1 MDVQKRNESTVR
13 ISYDEMEAYLTLSV
27 IVPEGGFHL
36 SDILNLLEQSG
47 VKAGIDQQAIKR
59 MIQERIYGRE
69 VLVAVGTPEQNGE
82 NAYYEYNF
90 DTELNHKPQVRPD
103 GSVDYWSLHMVELVE
118 QGQVIA
124 IYHEPT
130 KGHNGITVKGRIL
143 PAKDGRP
150 LPPLVGVGFEKSED
164 NKIYTSVLDGK
175 IEMKNERIMISA
187 VHEVF
192 GDADMN
198 TGNIDFRGDVIIH
211 GNVAA
216 GMKICAS
223 GSITIDG
230 FAEACTLQSGKDLVI
245 RGGMIGAQKGEI
257 RCRGNL
263 FIKFAEYAQIE
274 CDGAIQ
280 TCAFLNSRVS
290 CGDRVYANGSKGMII
305 GGMVYGV
312 RGIDANVAGNEK
324 EVDTEL
330 VSGAGIATVTRIKE
344 IEAKIEQIEQEITK
358 VETAIHLI
366 EERAKEQNTDV
377 KNDSTRVSLLRTK
390 IVKQADLGSA
400 QDELS
405 KLMCV
410 AENAK
415 DALIRIYKDVYP
427 GVTVYINDQ
436 KKKIT
441 EQQKQ
446 VQFEVSSGKLRMY
459 QIEDD

>member
-1 MDVQKRNESTVR
+1 
-13 ISYDEMEAYLTLSV
+13 
-27 IVPEGGFHL
+27 
-36 SDILNLLEQSG
+36 
-47 VKAGIDQQAIKR
+47 
-59 MIQERIYGRE
+59 
-69 VLVAVGTPEQNGE
+69 
-82 NAYYEYNF
+82 
-90 DTELNHKPQVRPD
+90 
-103 GSVDYWSLHMVELVE
+103 
-118 QGQVIA
+118 
-124 IYHEPT
+124 
-130 KGHNGITVKGRIL
+130 
-143 PAKDGRP
+143 
-150 LPPLVGVGFEKSED
+150 
-164 NKIYTSVLDGK
+164 
-175 IEMKNERIMISA
+175 
-187 VHEVF
+187 
-192 GDADMN
+192 
-198 TGNIDFRGDVIIH
+198 
-211 GNVAA
+211 
-216 GMKICAS
+216 
-223 GSITIDG
+223 
-230 FAEACTLQSGKDLVI
+230 
-245 RGGMIGAQKGEI
+245 MIGAQKGEI
-257 RCRGNL
+257 TCRGNL

-290 CGDRVYANGSKGMII
+290 CGDRVYANGSKGIII

-358 VETAIHLI
+358 VETAIQLI

-446 VQFEVSSGKLRMY
+446 VQFEVPSGKLRMY